1 MYGTVVADSI
11 KSIVTNRWGILQYID
26 CQPGKEVT
34 KDTIIAKI
42 QSNPYDLTYQNSA
55 IQLSTLQDQLNNL
68 TSIYSMTEDTLVLQK
83 NILQDQYDNNTKLLD
98 NLDKSQEYSA
108 SSVQYQ
114 EQLLQQQYTSLQDSK
129 TVDINKM
136 KTSISNAYKQYMIM
150 IKDALKKVNDVF
162 TTSSYSV
169 SDNNSQLKQQVL
181 SEYSRLS
188 NKLSDTMTTEQFS
201 QYLSDMSDFMSL
213 AASSIIAT
221 TPSTP
226 LPQSSS
232 LWISIDGFYTT
243 FTTLATTFVWS
254 KSAFDTIAAS
264 YDSVKNTYN
273 TQLKSAD
280 INVDNMNNNT
290 AKSTALALENQVANM
305 ELAQQTLATQLTA
318 ADENK
323 QIQLIG
329 LKNQVLTL
337 KQNIAVLSNSID
349 GEVLYA
355 GVNGIVKSRTIGED
369 NKVAPN
375 TLLCQISPKD
385 PGNLS
390 LQIFS
395 YQEIPL
401 WTKVAI
407 ANEAGDFLGTW
418 TLMYEYPYKDPITQ
432 NYIYEIPV
440 ITLPLI
446 ENERVLITS
455 SQLAN
460 SSQIRIPLQYVS
472 PRLEGNLVRRKS
484 VTGVQNVYV
493 TLGNIDDS
501 NVQVISG
508 LSVWDEIVQ

>member
-1 MYGTVVADSI
+1 
-11 KSIVTNRWGILQYID
+11 
-26 CQPGKEVT
+26 VT

-232 LWISIDGFYTT
+232 L
-243 FTTLATTFVWS
+243 
-254 KSAFDTIAAS
+254 
-264 YDSVKNTYN
+264 
-273 TQLKSAD
+273 
-280 INVDNMNNNT
+280 
-290 AKSTALALENQVANM
+290 
-305 ELAQQTLATQLTA
+305 
-318 ADENK
+318 
-323 QIQLIG
+323 
-329 LKNQVLTL
+329 
-337 KQNIAVLSNSID
+337 
-349 GEVLYA
+349 
-355 GVNGIVKSRTIGED
+355 
-369 NKVAPN
+369 
-375 TLLCQISPKD
+375 
-385 PGNLS
+385 
-390 LQIFS
+390 
-395 YQEIPL
+395 
-401 WTKVAI
+401 
-407 ANEAGDFLGTW
+407 
-418 TLMYEYPYKDPITQ
+418 
-432 NYIYEIPV
+432 
-440 ITLPLI
+440 
-446 ENERVLITS
+446 
-455 SQLAN
+455 
-460 SSQIRIPLQYVS
+460 
-472 PRLEGNLVRRKS
+472 
-484 VTGVQNVYV
+484 
-493 TLGNIDDS
+493 
-501 NVQVISG
+501 
-508 LSVWDEIVQ
+508 